1 MDRLDSLELPAQTV
15 AASDEGLRVFM
26 RGIFNLMTGALVV
39 SGSTAWLTAA
49 VLGPALKGGL
59 LPIIFAL
66 TPLAFVLV
74 LSFGIHR
81 LSYATANLVF
91 WLFAASMGL
100 SLSSIFVTYTGTSI
114 ASVFF
119 ISAATFATA
128 SIVGYTTKRD
138 LTNMGTFLMVGLIGI
153 LIAGIVNIFLASSA
167 LAFAISVIGVI
178 VFVGLT
184 AYDTQNLKNDYLT
197 NGSVYGFD
205 SPQKSALFGAL
216 SLYLNFINIFQMLM
230 SLLGVRSDD

>member
-1 MDRLDSLELPAQTV
+1 MDSLHSISQPAASG
-15 AASDEGLRVFM
+15 AASDEGLRAFM
-26 RGIFNLMTGALVV
+26 LGIFNLMTGALAV
-39 SGSTAWLTAA
+39 SGATAWVTYS
-49 VLGPALKGGL
+49 VLGAALKGGL

-66 TPLAFVLV
+66 VPLAFVLV

-81 LSYATANLVF
+81 LSYRVANAVF
-91 WLFAASMGL
+91 WLFSASMGL
-100 SLSSIFVTYTGTSI
+100 SLASIFVLFTATSI

-128 SIVGYTTKRD
+128 SLVGYTTNRD
-138 LTNMGTFLMVGLIGI
+138 LTNMGTFLMVGLVGI
-153 LIAGIVNIFLASSA
+153 LIAGVVNIFLASSA
-167 LAFAISVIGVI
+167 VAFAISVIGVI

-197 NGSVYGFD
+197 NGEVYGFD

-216 SLYLNFINIFQMLM
+216 SLYLNFINIFQMLLN
-230 SLLGVRSDD
+230 LLGVREE

>member
-1 MDRLDSLELPAQTV
+1 MDQVNLSHPATHTA
-15 AASDEGLRVFM
+15 AASDEGLRAFM
-26 RGIFNLMTGALVV
+26 RGIFNLMTGAMAL
-39 SGSTAWLTAA
+39 SGATAWITYSI
-49 VLGPALKGGL
+49 LGAALKGGL

-81 LSYATANLVF
+81 LSYSTANLLF
-91 WLFAASMGL
+91 WLFSASMGL
-100 SLSSIFVTYTGTSI
+100 SLASIFVMFTATSI

-128 SIVGYTTKRD
+128 SLIGYTTKRD

-153 LIAGIVNIFLASSA
+153 LIAGVVNIFLASSV
-167 LAFAISVIGVI
+167 LSFVISVIGVV

-197 NGSVYGFD
+197 NGEVYGFD

-216 SLYLNFINIFQMLM
+216 SLYLNFINIFQMLLN
-230 SLLGVRSDD
+230 LLGVREE